1 MKLLKIIFINIL
13 FIFVILFLL
22 EISFRIYNKII
33 GKSISDGFVI
43 DDEKYGWSLNLNFK
57 ERPIKNKCGEEV
69 IMKPPKHNLIIKFPK
84 YEDAKKTVLFIGDS
98 YTHAHE
104 VSSGSAYHDV
114 FEEMGKGK
122 YRVFTAA
129 VGGFGTLQQYMFLK
143 DVYEEIKPD
152 YIIWQMCSNDIEN
165 NVFEL
170 DSASFFNN
178 QRPRPYYD
186 LETEKIEIK
195 NPGFW
200 LFDLSQGFWFVFPKI
215 VAFDHKYKLGLM
227 KFMNSFVEL
236 DEESRKNYEKIGF
249 EITET
254 LIKKVINEYPES
266 TLIGFSVNEL
276 YDEKFKDIFVKNGAH
291 YWEGFAKFM
300 AEHKNYNCVPYD
312 AHWNHYG
319 NVVAGKKIFELFEN
333 LIGEK

>member
-1 MKLLKIIFINIL
+1 MKLLKIILINIL
-13 FIFVILFLL
+13 FIFVVLFLL

-122 YRVFTAA
+122 YRVFTVAI
-129 VGGFGTLQQYMFLK
+129 GGFGTMQQYMFLK

-170 DSASFFNN
+170 DNASFFNN
-178 QRPRPYYD
+178 QRRRPYYD

-215 VAFDHKYKLGLM
+215 VAFDYKYRLGIM
-227 KFMNSFVEL
+227 KFLNSFVEL
-236 DEESRKNYEKIGF
+236 DEESRVKFERQGF
-249 EITET
+249 EITEV
-254 LIKKVINEYPES
+254 LIKKVVNDFPES
-266 TLIGFSVNEL
+266 TLIGFSANEL
-276 YDEKFKDIFVKNGAH
+276 YDEEFKQIFEKNGAF
-291 YWEGFAKFM
+291 YWGDFAKFM
-300 AEHKNYNCVPYD
+300 DTHEKYNCAPYD

-319 NVVAGKKIFELFEN
+319 NVVAGEKLFELFEEFLQN
-333 LIGEK
+333 D